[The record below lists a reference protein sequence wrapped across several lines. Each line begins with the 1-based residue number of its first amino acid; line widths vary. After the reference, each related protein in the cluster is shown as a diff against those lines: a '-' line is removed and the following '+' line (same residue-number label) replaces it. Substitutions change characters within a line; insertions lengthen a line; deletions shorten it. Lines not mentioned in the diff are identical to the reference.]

1 MCRFALWVGWRIF
14 LRGKPSARC
23 GQSFSENKNLP
34 LQLREDTSCSRS
46 HPACMS
52 WKALSIKQQRAMRS
66 LDRAL
71 LDHTVSTEHVG
82 GAKVLYG
89 VCMDSIDSTAGMYV
103 CVHGSCC
110 TVCGGVCIRAT
121 VALQWP
127 SDVCVGA
134 SIA

>member
-52 WKALSIKQQRAMRS
+52 WKALTITRQRTMHS

-71 LDHTVSTEHVG
+71 LDHTVSGEHVG
-82 GAKVLYG
+82 GAKVLCW
-89 VCMDSIDSTAGMYV
+89 VCMDGIYSTAGV
-103 CVHGSCC
+103 CVCMAAAAQRVAVHASERQSLCNG
-110 TVCGGVCIRAT
+110 RAMC
-121 VALQWP
+121 
-127 SDVCVGA
+127 CVGA

>member
-82 GAKVLYG
+82 GAKVLCG
-89 VCMDSIDSTAGMYV
+89 VCMDGI
-103 CVHGSCC
+103 
-110 TVCGGVCIRAT
+110 
-121 VALQWP
+121 
-127 SDVCVGA
+127 
-134 SIA
+134 